1 MIGVLLAAMA
11 AIQAAIPA
19 GPPAPA
25 APRRQ
30 TVFVSW
36 DAQVK
41 ACVPQVDGVETGPVS
56 TDEGK
61 AALVAALHDKGAFI
75 RLIGKS
81 GYSIPYDCA
90 ADIAAVLKHSGF
102 YGGMGLVSGPAS

>member
-1 MIGVLLAAMA
+1 VIGAVLVAMA
-11 AIQAAIPA
+11 AIQAAVPT
-19 GPPAPA
+19 GPPAST

-75 RLIGKS
+75 RLIGRN